1 MTNKKIFSG
10 AAIIIVGITL
20 ACSSPTEPST
30 IPTVQ
35 NTLTTPVKPTPPVP
49 PPVTPDTTTF
59 AIPDVVFVSA
69 LIRLGLS
76 VVNGRMLVRD
86 ALTVTGMTIGMGDGY
101 NPPEGGLWTGTR
113 GEYITDLTGLEQFKN
128 LKTLRIEHQKV
139 TTVPLQMLTNLEQL
153 SLWGNPLTTIDVKS
167 NTKLTMLG
175 LSETGITEVD
185 LSTLSNLEI
194 ICFQNN
200 SSRPLPYT
208 LTNGTVVR
216 GFKKIDLLQNP
227 KISHLYIWNDGL
239 TDSTLLLPTTKGLI
253 EFWAERN
260 RFTKLDFSNYLNL
273 THIIVMNNML
283 QSLDLRNIASAWG
296 GVPLRVYTTGNPY
309 LLTIRVTHIEP
320 LVTRSTQDTGG
331 IFIDPW
337 TRFIP

>member
-1 MTNKKIFSG
+1 MTIKKIFSG
-10 AAIIIVGITL
+10 AAIIMGTTL
-20 ACSSPTEPST
+20 ACSSPTEPPVSP
-30 IPTVQ
+30 IVQ
-35 NTLTTPVKPTPPVP
+35 NTPTTPIQPAPPPTP
-49 PPVTPDTTTF
+49 PDTTTF
-59 AIPDVVFVSA
+59 AIPDVVFASA
-69 LIRLGLS
+69 LIRLGLP

-139 TTVPLQMLTNLEQL
+139 TTVPLQMLPNLEQL

-167 NTKLTMLG
+167 NVKLTTLG

-216 GFKKIDLLQNP
+216 GFKKIDLRQNL
-227 KISHLYIWNDGL
+227 KISRLYIWNDGL
-239 TDSTLLLPTTKGLI
+239 TDSTLLLPPTKGLA

-260 RFTKLDFSNYLNL
+260 NFTKLDFSNYLNL
-273 THIIVMNNML
+273 THIIVMNNTL

-296 GVPLRVYTTGNPY
+296 GVPLRVYTTGNPQ
-309 LLTIRVTHIEP
+309 LFTIRVTHVEP
-320 LVTRSTQDTGG
+320 LVIRSTQDTGG
-331 IFIDPW
+331 VFIDPW
-337 TRFIP
+337 TKFIE